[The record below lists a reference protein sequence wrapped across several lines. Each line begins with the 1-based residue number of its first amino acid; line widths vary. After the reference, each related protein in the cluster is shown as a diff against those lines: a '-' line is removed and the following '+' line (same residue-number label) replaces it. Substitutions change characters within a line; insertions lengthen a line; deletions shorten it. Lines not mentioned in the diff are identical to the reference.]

1 MGYAVASPNSWATV
15 TSTNPPR
22 AAGRRMPGIPPPILS
37 PPLTLASEVEST
49 MLIVLIQL
57 CVIVAAARIFA
68 WLFRRLG
75 QPIVVGEILAGLIL
89 GPSMLS
95 ILGEFLPAETMQ
107 PIRDAWSRI
116 FDPSVSQ
123 IFTVISQ
130 LGLVFLLFLIGLEFD
145 FSHLKRSGKASL
157 LISIVGIVLPF
168 GLGYLLAIWMHPEVG
183 FHEDPETGVVTPI
196 KFLGF
201 ALFMGTAM
209 SITAI
214 PILGRIMM
222 ELDITR
228 SRLGAIT
235 ITSAAID
242 DAFGWILLATCAA
255 LVKSTIGGEF
265 HWQNSVLMLGE
276 SIGFAAIMIFMV
288 RPFLRKWATWAL
300 RRDKGELG
308 INSLAMLF
316 ILMFLCAIS
325 TNLIGIFSI
334 FGAFIL
340 GATLSTETE
349 FREAIRRQLS
359 QFVTA
364 FFLPIFFTYTGL
376 RTDVGALEGGMLWV
390 FAGAVSA
397 AAIIGK
403 FGGCTVAARVGG
415 LDWRESSCVGVMMNT
430 RALMELIVINV
441 GYELGVIPK
450 SVFCMLVMMAVLTTI
465 MTTPILLRLSHGT
478 ELEPMIAGS
487 SFGKGIA
494 KVAPT

>member
-1 MGYAVASPNSWATV
+1 
-15 TSTNPPR
+15 
-22 AAGRRMPGIPPPILS
+22 MPTTIAFS
-37 PPLTLASEVEST
+37 HVQPPLYLASDVESVL
-49 MLIVLIQL
+49 LIVLVQL
-57 CVIVAAARIFA
+57 CVIIAAARIFA
-68 WLFRRLG
+68 HLFRKLG

-89 GPSMLS
+89 GPSV
-95 ILGEFLPAETMQ
+95 LGQFAPGFSELVFPT
-107 PIRDAWSRI
+107 
-116 FDPSVSQ
+116 DPDNPTSQ
-123 IFTVISQ
+123 VVASSFQVLSQ
-130 LGLVFLLFLIGLEFD
+130 LGLIFLLFLIGLEFD
-145 FSHLKRSGKASL
+145 FSHLRRSGKASL
-157 LISIVGIVLPF
+157 LISVTGIVLPF
-168 GLGYLLAIWMHPEVG
+168 GLGVLLAMWMHTEVG
-183 FHEDPETGVVTPI
+183 FHEDPVTGARKPI
-196 KFLGF
+196 DLVGF

-222 ELDITR
+222 ELDIAR

-255 LVKSTIGGEF
+255 LVRSTVGGEF
-265 HWQNSVLMLGE
+265 HWQNSLIMLGE
-276 SIGFAAIMIFMV
+276 AVAFAAIMIFMA
-288 RPFLRKWATWAL
+288 RPLLRTWSTWAL
-300 RRDKGELG
+300 RKDRGELG
-308 INSLAMLF
+308 LNSLAMLF
-316 ILMFLCAIS
+316 ILMFLCAIA

-340 GATLSTETE
+340 GATLSTETA

-376 RTDVGALEGGMLWV
+376 RTDVGELQGGMLWV
-390 FAGAVSA
+390 FAAAVSA

-403 FGGCTVAARVGG
+403 FGGCAVAARVGG
-415 LDWRESSCVGVMMNT
+415 LDWRQSSCVGVMMNT

-450 SVFCMLVMMAVLTTI
+450 SVFAMLVIMAVITTI
-465 MTTPILLRLSHGT
+465 MTTPILLRMSRGT

-487 SFGKGIA
+487 SFGASRKGPPPPPL
-494 KVAPT
+494 APS

>member
-1 MGYAVASPNSWATV
+1 MQ
-15 TSTNPPR
+15 NP
-22 AAGRRMPGIPPPILS
+22 GLPI

-49 MLIVLIQL
+49 LLIVLIQL
-57 CVIVAAARIFA
+57 CVIIAAARIFA
-68 WLFRRLG
+68 AIFRKLG

-89 GPSMLS
+89 GPSV
-95 ILGEFLPAETMQ
+95 LGHIAPGFSELVFPT
-107 PIRDAWSRI
+107 
-116 FDPSVSQ
+116 DPDNPTAHVVASSFQVL
-123 IFTVISQ
+123 SQ
-130 LGLVFLLFLIGLEFD
+130 LGLIFLLFLIGLEFD

-157 LISIVGIVLPF
+157 LISITGIVLPF
-168 GLGYLLAIWMHPEVG
+168 GLGILLALWMHPVVG
-183 FHEDPETGVVTPI
+183 FHLDEATGAPTPI
-196 KFLGF
+196 DFRGF

-222 ELDITR
+222 ELDIAR

-242 DAFGWILLATCAA
+242 DAMGWILLAMCAA
-255 LVKSTIGGEF
+255 MVRAEF
-265 HWQNSVLMLGE
+265 QWENTLLMLGE
-276 SIGFAAIMIFMV
+276 AVAFAAIMIFMV
-288 RPFLRKWATWAL
+288 RPFLKRWANWAL

-308 INSLAMLF
+308 LNSLAMLF
-316 ILMFLCAIS
+316 ILMFLCAIA

-340 GATLSTETE
+340 GATLSTETA

-376 RTDVGALEGGMLWV
+376 RTDVGELEGGMLWV
-390 FAGAVSA
+390 FAAAVSA

-403 FGGCTVAARVGG
+403 FGGCTFAARIGG
-415 LDWRESSCVGVMMNT
+415 LDWRQSSCVGVMMNT

-441 GYELGVIPK
+441 GYELGVIPP
-450 SVFCMLVMMAVLTTI
+450 SVFAMLVIMAVLTTV
-465 MTTPILLRLSHGT
+465 MTTPILLRLSRGT
-478 ELEPMIAGS
+478 ELEPMIAAS
-487 SFGKGIA
+487 SFGKVKA
-494 KVAPT
+494 VPPYPTPSPRGRGPG